1 MNSITLPFNE
11 LKPALTG
18 LGKVITRNATL
29 AILGGIKVER
39 TSDGWVCLTATDLDR
54 FVTVRLEQPDQ
65 GSPLAMVVSYE
76 ELQRLTKLCGKDE
89 SLQLE
94 PVSSDITRL
103 KFPLAGQTGEG
114 RLKSFPV
121 EEFPAIPKF
130 RGEAVTLPER
140 LRQSL
145 LEAMECASTD
155 PSRYILQS
163 AFIDVSTPD
172 SHYVVGT
179 DGRHLYSSNS
189 FSLALKQSLVLP
201 RHKFLSWRDFILDG
215 NWQVKVA
222 ASEDADTPPWVQ
234 LSTRR
239 WRYITR
245 QLHGGYPNWKV
256 AVPDTSATRTTLTL
270 DPSTVEQVQQAI
282 KRLPC
287 HDPDHQ
293 AIGIAWESG
302 EAALLAR
309 APEDDAWTR
318 MPLPKVQASGPDQRV
333 FVDRRFLAKALD
345 FGLLKIGLI
354 DEMSPLRF
362 TEGGRQMVVIPLR
375 PSGAAEPAPA
385 QPATPA
391 KVDTSEASDPASTAA
406 EAASTSVVAEQAP
419 TADIPDKN
427 PTPANPGT
435 STAPAPGSQT
445 PIEQVIEAVDELRAY
460 HAQAQDKLREL
471 GTKLRIIHREQK
483 ASAKELQ
490 TFRQRLRSLQAV
502 QL

>member
-18 LGKVITRNATL
+18 LGKVVNRSSTL
-29 AILGGIKVER
+29 PILSGIKVER

-65 GSPLAMVVSYE
+65 GTPLAMVVSYE
-76 ELQRLTKLCGKDE
+76 ELQRLSKHCGKDE
-89 SLQLE
+89 SLQIE
-94 PVSSDITRL
+94 PMTADSALL
-103 KFPLAGQTGEG
+103 KFPLAGQTGEA
-114 RLKSFPV
+114 RLKGFPV
-121 EEFPAIPKF
+121 EEFPVIPKF

-155 PSRYILQS
+155 PTRYILQS

-201 RHKFLSWRDFILDG
+201 RHKFLAWRAFILDG
-215 NWQVKVA
+215 NWQVKLA
-222 ASEDADTPPWVQ
+222 ASEDTDTPPWVQ

-270 DPSTVEQVQQAI
+270 DPTTVEQVQQAI

-293 AIGIAWESG
+293 TIGIAWESG

-318 MPLPKVQASGPDQRV
+318 VPLPKVQATGPEQRV
-333 FVDRRFLAKALD
+333 FADRRYLAKALD

-362 TEGGRQMVVIPLR
+362 TEGGRQMIVMPVR
-375 PSGAAEPAPA
+375 SGGVAEPAPA
-385 QPATPA
+385 QPAAPA
-391 KVDTSEASDPASTAA
+391 QADTSEVSDPATAA
-406 EAASTSVVAEQAP
+406 PEAASPSVVAENAP
-419 TADIPDKN
+419 PADPPDKN
-427 PTPANPGT
+427 PAHAPTGT
-435 STAPAPGSQT
+435 SATPPPSTQS

-460 HAQAQDKLREL
+460 HAQAQDKLRDL
-471 GTKLRIIHREQK
+471 GTKLRIINREQK
-483 ASAKELQ
+483 AGAKELQ

-502 QL
+502 QI